1 MITNLPPQGN
11 HSSGNSPQSLSAP
24 AAQAPARSPHIAPP
38 LTPLAPPNMRPAP
51 QPDDEPRRSSSSN
64 KAFYIVALLGALGA
78 AAWIGPSFVS
88 ASTAPD
94 FTLYP
99 SDGDPAITLSQYR
112 GKVVVLDFWASWCP
126 PCKAAI
132 PAMERLHQANRGRGV
147 KVMGINMSDNVDPE
161 QFLKSMKVTY
171 TNLANGDDVG
181 KEYGV
186 KGIPTLVVIGKD
198 GSVALKHS
206 GWAPQFEQQ
215 IQDAIDAELAK

>member
-1 MITNLPPQGN
+1 
-11 HSSGNSPQSLSAP
+11 
-24 AAQAPARSPHIAPP
+24 
-38 LTPLAPPNMRPAP
+38 MRPAP
-51 QPDDEPRRSSSSN
+51 QPDDEPRRQSSN
-64 KAFYIVALLGALGA
+64 KVFYIVALLGALGA

>member
-11 HSSGNSPQSLSAP
+11 PTPGNSPQNASP
-24 AAQAPARSPHIAPP
+24 QGGPARSPHIAPP

-51 QPDDEPRRSSSSN
+51 QPDDEPRRQSSN
-64 KAFYIVALLGALGA
+64 KAFYIIALLGALGA

-88 ASTAPD
+88 AKSAPD

-99 SDGDPAITLSQYR
+99 SDGNPPVTLSQYQ

-126 PCKAAI
+126 PCRAAI
-132 PAMERLHQANRGRGV
+132 PAMERIHQANRGRGV
-147 KVMGINMSDNVDPE
+147 KVMGINVNESADPE
-161 QFLKSMKVTY
+161 QFLRSMKATY
-171 TNLANGDDVG
+171 TNLANGDDVS

-198 GSVALKHS
+198 GSVVLKHS

-215 IQDAIDAELAK
+215 IQAAIDAELAK